1 MIKKITI
8 YGERCS
14 GTNYLEHL
22 IINNFEQQ
30 ITWDYGWKHFFGF
43 SNLENSNDTLFIGLI
58 RNPYDWINSLYI
70 NQYHLPIHFKYAENF
85 LNCEVYSLDDSGN
98 EFLNDRNI
106 YTKNR
111 YKNIFELRNTKNKF
125 LIEDMPKLVK
135 NYISITYEMLINDFE
150 NTMKKLFNCGLTIKQ
165 NIIFP
170 ININYDVKNEN
181 KKYEKKNKNIISKS
195 IITKNLNTF
204 YEKDILGYEIL

>member
-1 MIKKITI
+1 MEK
-8 YGERCS
+8 
-14 GTNYLEHL
+14 
-22 IINNFEQQ
+22 
-30 ITWDYGWKHFFGF
+30 DV

-125 LIEDMPKLVK
+125 LIEDMPLLVK
-135 NYISITYEMLINDFE
+135 NYILIKYEDLLYDFNNTINKIKDKGLIVKN
-150 NTMKKLFNCGLTIKQ
+150 
-165 NIIFP
+165 NINYP
-170 ININYDVKNEN
+170 INIEYYKTSINIKFLKNN
-181 KKYEKKNKNIISKS
+181 KKNYISKENIINK
-195 IITKNLNTF
+195 LNMF
-204 YEKDILGYEIL
+204 YETKLNYSKLL